1 MNLSWDF
8 AAELG
13 KWPWEVYEEMPFDW
27 FQFGLARRKHMQK
40 ESERQQRQQSQR
52 RPRTYG

>member
-27 FQFGLARRKHMQK
+27 FQFGLARRQHMQK
-40 ESERQQRQQSQR
+40 ESERQQRQRAQR